1 VVLADINDDALAP
14 PLMISSVPGH
24 QAVGVTGD
32 VSGEAQV
39 ASMLNDA
46 VATFGRLDTA
56 LNNAG
61 IPIAPSDAPDE
72 PAESYDRV
80 NAINLRGS
88 CFATGVSSVAG

>member
-14 PLMISSVPGH
+14 PLMISSVPGR
-24 QAVGVTGD
+24 QVLGVTGD

-56 LNNAG
+56 LNAG
-61 IPIAPSDAPDE
+61 IQIAPSDAPDE
-72 PAESYDRV
+72 PAESFDRV
-80 NAINLRGS
+80 NPINLRGS